1 MHGSSATEGNS
12 LKNGLIDFTAGS
24 VGKYINISK
33 NMYNIASLLTNISP
47 TCDVKLLFPQ
57 YTILILQK

>member
-1 MHGSSATEGNS
+1 MHGSSAAEGNS

-24 VGKYINISK
+24 VGKYINICK
-33 NMYNIASLLTNISP
+33 KMRNIASLLTNIST

-57 YTILILQK
+57 

>member
-1 MHGSSATEGNS
+1 MHGSSAAEGNS

-24 VGKYINISK
+24 IGKYINISK
-33 NMYNIASLLTNISP
+33 NKRNIASLFKNISS

-57 YTILILQK
+57 